1 MRRSPR
7 TWLLS
12 LAAGVLSVAGIGLLS
27 LALFCGDEP
36 ESRASA
42 APDSVAADSV
52 ATGSLVSPE
61 ITTTGDVDVT
71 VAGRVVDDETGEG
84 VSGGYVI
91 VLAPGVSFSEWEES
105 SDEEVEELMAGAAV
119 TDSLGRYE
127 VPDLPRGLD
136 FTVVVA
142 ARGHS
147 PAIFEQG
154 LTVRSDDP
162 QLTRIADVR
171 LEPR

>member
-1 MRRSPR
+1 MLRFPRS
-7 TWLLS
+7 WLPPLAAAVLS
-12 LAAGVLSVAGIGLLS
+12 LPACEDEPVMRAAGA
-27 LALFCGDEP
+27 F
-36 ESRASA
+36 
-42 APDSVAADSV
+42 DSVASG
-52 ATGSLVSPE
+52 TRVSPE
-61 ITTTGDVDVT
+61 MTTTATVDVT
-71 VAGRVVDDETGEG
+71 VAGRVVDDRTGEG

-91 VLAPGVSFSEWEES
+91 VLAPGVSFADWEKS
-105 SDEEVEELMAGAAV
+105 SDEEVEQLMAGAAV

-154 LTVRSDDP
+154 LSVRPDDP
-162 QLTRIADVR
+162 PVTRIADVR

>member
-1 MRRSPR
+1 MAAGG
-7 TWLLS
+7 LS
-12 LAAGVLSVAGIGLLS
+12 LAGAGLLS
-27 LALFCGDEP
+27 LALFCGDET
-36 ESRASA
+36 ETRASA
-42 APDSVAADSV
+42 AADPA
-52 ATGSLVSPE
+52 ATGTRVSPD
-61 ITTTGDVDVT
+61 TTATGAVDVT

-84 VSGGYVI
+84 VPGGYVI

-105 SDEEVEELMAGAAV
+105 SDEEVEDLMAGAAV

-127 VPDLPRGLD
+127 VPDLPRGVD

-162 QLTRIADVR
+162 PITRIADVR

>member
-1 MRRSPR
+1 MRRLPIS
-7 TWLLS
+7 WLPPL
-12 LAAGVLSVAGIGLLS
+12 VAGLLS
-27 LALFCGDEP
+27 LPAACGDEP
-36 ESRASA
+36 ESASVAIVADSA
-42 APDSVAADSV
+42 APDSGLPVS
-52 ATGSLVSPE
+52 TGAVS
-61 ITTTGDVDVT
+61 TNVDVT

-84 VSGGYVI
+84 VPGGYVI
-91 VLAPGVSFSEWEES
+91 VLAPGVSFEEWEGS

-142 ARGHS
+142 ARGHT
-147 PAIFEQG
+147 PAIFESG
-154 LTVRSDDP
+154 LSVRPDDP
-162 QLTRIADVR
+162 PVTRIADVR